1 MKQCALTRC
10 RAFETRYAA
19 MPALTY
25 DCQQGSEGSPMD
37 KLRLVL
43 VWLLTS
49 EALPGDSHME
59 RLQSSLASAGA
70 DTTAVAYL
78 RRMRSMKLTGLPTT
92 QFVVTTLQQ
101 IWLYQRH
108 DVFYLHC
115 QRITIHCIVMF
126 VKFVFR
132 YLTDCN
138 KQCSACTCS
147 LQTVQAWSGLVKE
160 LLVLPLNLLESLHG
174 LAYHALATLCCMTTG
189 GGVRGSA
196 SSVALDGLAGAGL
209 GPQSNLL
216 SWADRAFGPG
226 LTTITKGRGQRHVVH
241 QHSSSA
247 QPFVCLWPKLVSAT
261 NQGF

>member
-1 MKQCALTRC
+1 
-10 RAFETRYAA
+10 
-19 MPALTY
+19 
-25 DCQQGSEGSPMD
+25 MD

-92 QFVVTTLQQ
+92 QLVVTILQQ
-101 IWLYQRH
+101 IWLYQGH

-115 QRITIHCIVMF
+115 RRITTHRIVMF

-147 LQTVQAWSGLVKE
+147 LQTVKAWSGLVKE
-160 LLVLPLNLLESLHG
+160 LLVSL
-174 LAYHALATLCCMTTG
+174 
-189 GGVRGSA
+189 
-196 SSVALDGLAGAGL
+196 
-209 GPQSNLL
+209 
-216 SWADRAFGPG
+216 
-226 LTTITKGRGQRHVVH
+226 
-241 QHSSSA
+241 
-247 QPFVCLWPKLVSAT
+247 CL
-261 NQGF
+261 